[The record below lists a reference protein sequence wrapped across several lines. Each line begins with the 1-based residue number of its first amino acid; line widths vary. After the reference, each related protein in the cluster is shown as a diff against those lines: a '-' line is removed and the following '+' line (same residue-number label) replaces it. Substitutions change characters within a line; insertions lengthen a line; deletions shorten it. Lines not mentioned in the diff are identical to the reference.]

1 MWGRGEYGR
10 LGLGDDCADRQ
21 RPVELT
27 LGSWGGDPRPP
38 RIIDAALGGTH
49 SCLLDESGV
58 VYSFGRNSLGRLGRV
73 RFYLFLFP
81 YLFYLHMGNCTDV
94 VFCFTLLQVAH
105 GKWSGEPAPVNF
117 PPPPGGGAW
126 RGTSVAAGGRHTLVT
141 ARKVSRV
148 QVEKEEAARAR
159 ETGSRPRSPLMSQSP
174 SRRTSISTQ

>member
-10 LGLGDDCADRQ
+10 LGLGDDCADKQ

-73 RFYLFLFP
+73 RFYYLRICCLFQLP
-81 YLFYLHMGNCTDV
+81 CGQLH
-94 VFCFTLLQVAH
+94 
-105 GKWSGEPAPVNF
+105 
-117 PPPPGGGAW
+117 
-126 RGTSVAAGGRHTLVT
+126 
-141 ARKVSRV
+141 
-148 QVEKEEAARAR
+148 
-159 ETGSRPRSPLMSQSP
+159 
-174 SRRTSISTQ
+174 

>member
-10 LGLGDDCADRQ
+10 LGLGDDCADKQ

-94 VFCFTLLQVAH
+94 VFCFVTGCSRQVEWRAGARELPATPGRWRVAGHVRGGGRAAH
-105 GKWSGEPAPVNF
+105 VGDRAEGEP
-117 PPPPGGGAW
+117 
-126 RGTSVAAGGRHTLVT
+126 
-141 ARKVSRV
+141 
-148 QVEKEEAARAR
+148 
-159 ETGSRPRSPLMSQSP
+159 GSG
-174 SRRTSISTQ
+174 

>member
-1 MWGRGEYGR
+1 VWGRGEYGR
-10 LGLGDDCADRQ
+10 LGLGDDCADKQ

-58 VYSFGRNSLGRLGRV
+58 VYSFGRNSLGRLGEGT
-73 RFYLFLFP
+73 FLLPSYLFVYFNTVWAIGL
-81 YLFYLHMGNCTDV
+81 TS
-94 VFCFTLLQVAH
+94 CFVLLSQVAH

-159 ETGSRPRSPLMSQSP
+159 EHGSRPRSPLMSQSP
-174 SRRTSISTQ
+174 SRRTSISIQ